1 MNNLVQIRFKNQNV
15 ITTELLAEVYGT
27 DTRNISNNFNR
38 NINKFEE
45 GKHYYFLEGKELK
58 EFKGNHLLD
67 DNLKFA
73 PKLYLWTKRGANR
86 HCKILDTD
94 KAWEQFDNL
103 EETYF
108 RVKENNQPVLPTTY
122 KEALEHLIEQV
133 EQNEKLQFDNKQ
145 KDKQI
150 DTLKPLATYTE
161 RILQSSGLFTTTQ
174 IAKDYGMGP
183 KDFNKLLNRLSIQY
197 KRNGQWLLYA
207 RYHDK
212 GYTGSETIPIK
223 HKDGRPDSKMNTKWT
238 QEGRLF
244 LYEFLKVRGIVP
256 RIEQSYKKEQI
267 SMIN

>member
-1 MNNLVQIRFKNQNV
+1 MNNLVTIKFKNQNV
-15 ITTELLAEVYGT
+15 ITTELLAEVYET
-27 DTRNISNNFNR
+27 DINNIQVNFKNHKD
-38 NINKFEE
+38 NFKE
-45 GKHYYFLEGKELK
+45 GKHYFLLKGEALK
-58 EFKGNHLLD
+58 EFKNHLNNIQLVG
-67 DNLKFA
+67 KRA
-73 PKLYLWTKRGANR
+73 SSLYLWTERGANR

-108 RVKENNQPVLPTTY
+108 KVKENKQPRLPANY
-122 KEALEHLIEQV
+122 IESLESLIESEK
-133 EQNEKLQFDNKQ
+133 EQLKLESKQ
-145 KDKQI
+145 KDKEI
-150 DTLKPLATYTE
+150 KVLKPLATYTE
-161 RILQSSGLFTTTQ
+161 RILQSTGLFTTTQ

-183 KDFNKLLNRLSIQY
+183 KDFNKLLNQLRIQY

-223 HKDGRPDSKMNTKWT
+223 HSDGRPDAKMNTKWT

-244 LYEFLKVRGIVP
+244 LYEFLKARGIVP
-256 RIEQSYKKEQI
+256 RIEQSYKEEQI